1 MRRLGVNSSDWRM
14 VQVFLSHKG
23 SGIYEVE
30 LTMDGKNTRCN
41 CPTFKSRHTCRHV
54 TFVQARMDG
63 NGFYPILVHPS
74 ARDEDLAE
82 QVEDKDRFRKFV
94 LKYAKIEVV

>member
-1 MRRLGVNSSDWRM
+1 MRRTVEMADWRT

-30 LTMDGKNTRCN
+30 LTLDGAATRCN
-41 CPTFKSRHTCRHV
+41 CPTFRSRHTCRHV
-54 TFVQARMDG
+54 KFVESKMD
-63 NGFYPILVHPS
+63 NGSYPIMVHPA
-74 ARDEDLAE
+74 AREEDLSA
-82 QVEDKDRFRKFV
+82 QVHDRERFRNFV

>member
-1 MRRLGVNSSDWRM
+1 MRRLMMPEWRT
-14 VQVFLSHKG
+14 VQIFLSPKG

-30 LTMDGKNTRCN
+30 LTMDGRATRCN
-41 CPTFKSRHTCRHV
+41 CPTFKSRNICRHV
-54 TFVQARMDG
+54 TFVENRMG
-63 NGFYPILVHPS
+63 ESGYYPILVHPS

-82 QVEDKDRFRKFV
+82 HVEDPDKFRKFV